1 MLPSYA
7 DKLFPAQTRAILLK
21 VALDDVCDH
30 VEATEEQGQP
40 AVQTHSVLSWRLLTL
55 PGMLTWI
62 PPTPQNPSLSCLLP
76 SVFMRETIKLRHR

>member
-1 MLPSYA
+1 MVPSYT
-7 DKLFPAQTRAILLK
+7 DKLFPAQTTAILLK
-21 VALDDVCDH
+21 VALDHVCDH

-40 AVQTHSVLSWRLLTL
+40 DVQTHSVLSWLLLTL

-62 PPTPQNPSLSCLLP
+62 PHPPSLSLSCLLT

>member
-1 MLPSYA
+1 MVPSYA
-7 DKLFPAQTRAILLK
+7 DKLFPAQTSASLLK
-21 VALDDVCDH
+21 VALDHVCDH

-40 AVQTHSVLSWRLLTL
+40 AVQTHSVLSWLLLTL

-62 PPTPQNPSLSCLLP
+62 PPLPNPSLSCLLA